1 MSRLPAAYTVEG
13 LSGERFRVTYRLVG
27 DEAEARDKAGDL
39 ALEQTVEFPGDL
51 LPAGNIQTEIAGQI
65 EVLEPADAGHYAAVI
80 SYAVETAGD
89 ELTQLLNV
97 IFGNSSIK
105 PGIRVERLDLP
116 AALLAR
122 FRGPR
127 FGQRG
132 LRDAL
137 NVHDRPLLSTALKPM
152 GLSAAALAELAYA
165 FALGGIDII
174 KDDHGMANQPFSP
187 FEERV
192 TRCAAAVARANRE
205 TGLNCI
211 YMPHV
216 SAPAHLLLER
226 ARFAREAGAGGLL
239 VCPGLTGMDGMRLL
253 ADDDSIALPIMAH
266 PALQGSFVITP
277 DSGIAHYA
285 LYGQLMRLAGADA
298 SVYPN
303 YGGRFSFSREE
314 CASIVAG
321 CTVPMQ
327 GIKPIFPTPGGGMNL
342 ERIRDMRAL
351 YGKDVIYLIGG
362 GLHRAGPDLV
372 ENSRQF
378 NRLVSMTEPA

>member
-1 MSRLPAAYTVEG
+1 MSLPATYTVEG
-13 LSGERFRVTYRLVG
+13 LSGARFRVTYRLVG
-27 DEAEARDKAGDL
+27 NEAEAREKAADL

-51 LPAGNIQTEIAGQI
+51 LPAGNIPTAIVGQI
-65 EVLEPADAGHYAAVI
+65 EALEPADVGHSTAVI

-116 AALLAR
+116 GALLAQ

-132 LRDAL
+132 LREVL

-192 TRCAAAVARANRE
+192 TLCAEAVARANRE
-205 TGLNCI
+205 TGLSCI

-226 ARFAREAGAGGLL
+226 ARFARSAGAGGLL

-266 PALQGSFVITP
+266 PALQGSFVTAP
-277 DSGIAHYA
+277 DNGIAHYA

-321 CTVPMQ
+321 CTVSM
-327 GIKPIFPTPGGGMNL
+327 GEIKPIFPTPGGGMNL
-342 ERIRDMRAL
+342 ERIRDMRTL
-351 YGKDVIYLIGG
+351 YGQDVIYLIGG

-372 ENSRQF
+372 ENARQF
-378 NRLVSMTEPA
+378 NHLVSMRASA